1 MLCLFHLGAM
11 AQNDAYKRYIAK
23 YSDMAVSQMHRYGV
37 PASVTLAQGLLESNA
52 GMSRLARVGN
62 NHFGIKCHNSWK
74 GKYML
79 VNDDAPNERFRVYK
93 NAAESYEDHSL
104 FLKQGKR
111 YSFLFKYSVTD
122 YRSWAYG
129 LKKAGYATNPSYA
142 RSLINIIE
150 AYGLQKYDRKR
161 HESRHERKDRV
172 ELERLQN
179 RSNYEYV
186 IHRCNDQYYV
196 VAREGDTYASIAKKM
211 KTKERK
217 LRKYNDAT
225 QTTILQAGDPVYLG
239 SKRKKAA
246 RSMNTK
252 YHTLQD
258 GESLYTIAQHYGIRL
273 ASLCSM
279 NPLPTSGHFSVGDV
293 IQIK

>member
-1 MLCLFHLGAM
+1 M
-11 AQNDAYKRYIAK
+11 AQNDAYRRYIEK
-23 YSDMAVSQMHRYGV
+23 YSDMAVSQMHRYGI

-52 GMSRLARVGN
+52 GMSRLAREGN
-62 NHFGIKCHNSWK
+62 NHFGIKCHNTWK

-104 FLKQGKR
+104 FLKRGNR
-111 YSFLFKYSVTD
+111 YAFLFNYAVTD

-129 LKKAGYATNPSYA
+129 LKKAGYATNPAYA
-142 RSLINIIE
+142 KSLINIIE
-150 AYGLQKYDRKR
+150 TYGLQKFDSNAR
-161 HESRHERKDRV
+161 ENRHERKERE
-172 ELERLQN
+172 ELERLKS
-179 RSNYEYV
+179 RSDYEYV
-186 IHRCNDQYYV
+186 IRRCNDQFYV

-225 QTTILQAGDPVYLG
+225 PSATLQAGDPVYLG
-239 SKRKKAA
+239 SKRKKAS

-252 YHTLQD
+252 FHTIQA
-258 GESLYTIAQHYGIRL
+258 GESLHSISQRYGIRL

-279 NPLPTSGHFSVGDV
+279 NPLPASGHFAVGDV
-293 IQIK
+293 VRIK